1 MCKCVNSGCT
11 ESTLSILEQ
20 KIATLESK
28 IKKLE
33 QAIYDICTAL
43 DQDLGSRS
51 DYTYIHI
58 LDKFYENNHKLK
70 NS

>member
-11 ESTLSILEQ
+11 EATFSILEQ

-28 IKKLE
+28 IRKLE

-51 DYTYIHI
+51 DYTYINI